1 MCHDDNAAGRPWNLN
16 PEQQAAADLRA
27 KAEARALAERR
38 NAADRAARRARRI
51 CLCDPTTGASCSA
64 CDGTEAARKENRANR
79 DEAERQEVRWWLQ
92 TCARLPEGYRPRLVD
107 FPAPRED
114 LA

>member
-1 MCHDDNAAGRPWNLN
+1 MRHDDAAGRPWNLN
-16 PEQQAAADLRA
+16 PEQQAAAVRRA

-51 CLCDPTTGASCSA
+51 CLCDPTTGATCPA

-79 DEAERQEVRWWLQ
+79 DEADRQEARRWLC
-92 TCARLPEGYRPRLVD
+92 TTARLPEGYRPRPVD
-107 FPAPRED
+107 FPTPRED